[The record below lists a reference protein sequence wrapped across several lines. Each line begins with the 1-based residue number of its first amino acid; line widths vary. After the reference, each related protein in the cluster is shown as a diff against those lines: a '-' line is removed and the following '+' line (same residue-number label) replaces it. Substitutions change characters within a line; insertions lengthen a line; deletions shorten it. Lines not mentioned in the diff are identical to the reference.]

1 MSVNGDAARRD
12 MWAGRIERCPASGMG
27 IGERRPLRKVSKSSP
42 YRWLAVLHE
51 RFRAMVCG
59 AFGASIRLAICA
71 Y

>member
-1 MSVNGDAARRD
+1 MSANGDAARRD
-12 MWAGRIERCPASGMG
+12 MWAGCIERCPASGMA
-27 IGERRPLRKVSKSSP
+27 IGERRPLRKSSP

-59 AFGASIRLAICA
+59 ASGASIRLAICA